1 MSAYEERW
9 HWWLTEVVLLA
20 DGHIDVKHARSAFE
34 STGMDP
40 YKAQFTPAEYVAEGL
55 L

>member
-1 MSAYEERW
+1 MTTYEERW
-9 HWWLTEVVLLA
+9 RWWLTEVVLLTN
-20 DGHIDVKHARSAFE
+20 GHIDVKHARSAFE

-40 YKAQFTPAEYVAEGL
+40 YKAQLTPAEYTAEVL